1 MKKMKKRIMIL
12 MIIVMKIKKN
22 KKIKKWRMVVVRIKN
37 EIIQYLTFLF
47 DLID

>member
-37 EIIQYLTFLF
+37 EIIKYLTFLF
-47 DLID
+47 YLID